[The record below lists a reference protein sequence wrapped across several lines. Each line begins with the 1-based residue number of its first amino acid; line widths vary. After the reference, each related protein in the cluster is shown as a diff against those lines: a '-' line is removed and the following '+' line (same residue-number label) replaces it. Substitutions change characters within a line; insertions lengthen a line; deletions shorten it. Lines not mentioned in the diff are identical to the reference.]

1 MTNAYDSALMCFG
14 DPRRTLEENL
24 ICAQNRFENRFENTT
39 ETRVSVLRNKL

>member
-24 ICAQNRFENRFENTT
+24 ICAQNRFENNT
-39 ETRVSVLRNKL
+39 ETRVPVLRNKL